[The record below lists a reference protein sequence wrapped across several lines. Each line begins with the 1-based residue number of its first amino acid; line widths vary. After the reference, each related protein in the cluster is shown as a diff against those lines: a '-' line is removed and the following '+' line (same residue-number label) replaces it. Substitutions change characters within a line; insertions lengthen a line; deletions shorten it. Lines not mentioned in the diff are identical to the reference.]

1 MAKTSQTNTRKR
13 KKPKIEDIQVEI
25 VKAIN
30 IDSDLDTSED
40 ESVGIPVAEV
50 VDEYVEPD
58 LPIECSADEVESIK
72 TTESTRKQAEG
83 LIRRGRIQNGLSLI
97 QELEEDFLEGIV
109 RAIDQQHDPFY
120 CLRYSFG
127 NTDFEYVA
135 GLDEELDARIERIKK
150 ACVIPR
156 SFDSRGSYVLYRRIK
171 KNPKDQR
178 VNGIDS
184 DES

>member
-72 TTESTRKQAEG
+72 TTESTRQQAEG
-83 LIRRGRIQNGLSLI
+83 LIRRGRIQDALSLV
-97 QELEEDFLEGIV
+97 QALEEDFLEGIV
-109 RAIDQQHDPFY
+109 RAIDQQPDPFY
-120 CLRYSFG
+120 PLRYSYG
-127 NTDFEYVA
+127 NTDWDYIA
-135 GLDEELDARIERIKK
+135 GLDEELDSRIERIKK

-156 SFDSRGSYVLYRRIK
+156 SYDSKGSYILYRKIK
-171 KNPKDQR
+171 KKPQDR
-178 VNGIDS
+178 
-184 DES
+184 E